1 MFNVFLDA
9 MENIKDNEHNN
20 LFGVCSLVRV
30 YFESHYGDEEGCNLF
45 AMWLQ
50 WSHDTW
56 VKWELYSGNRTYPVP
71 HPEHRPDH
79 AYGLTYNKWDM
90 DTEYGKNRMKL
101 LEFLISKVKE
111 KLEDN
116 KYTDGEE

>member
-1 MFNVFLDA
+1 MFNAFLDA

-20 LFGVCSLVRV
+20 RFGVCTLVGR
-30 YFESHYGDEEGCNLF
+30 YFERHYEYEEYETLF
-45 AMWLQ
+45 AVWLQ
-50 WSHDTW
+50 WAHGTW
-56 VKWELYSGNRTYPVP
+56 TEWELYSGDRNYPVP

-101 LEFLISKVKE
+101 LEFLISKAKE
-111 KLEDN
+111 KLEEN
-116 KYTDGEE
+116 KDKDGEE